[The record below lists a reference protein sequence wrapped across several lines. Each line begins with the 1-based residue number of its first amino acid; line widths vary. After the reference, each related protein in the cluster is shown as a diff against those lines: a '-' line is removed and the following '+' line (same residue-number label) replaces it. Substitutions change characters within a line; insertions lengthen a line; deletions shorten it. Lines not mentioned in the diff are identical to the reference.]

1 MECRA
6 APLCCQYA
14 QFLPGA
20 ALGLSPQHCDFRRL
34 CRAGECGA
42 VPPVLLGRWLAL
54 EPLRAALARDRHPG
68 LVAVCEAVER
78 MMSKVET
85 DWSRACRFFPRP
97 PVRLAKLS
105 CGVLVALLQTVGARR
120 LARYADGRHEW
131 VTRVTPVELH
141 APLDAEFRD
150 VDGQLRRIVTAAPQ
164 TLLRLYPTTGKRKR
178 EDTKPSPI
186 SCHVVGPFE
195 PRLAR
200 SVLDLFNLAGVS
212 ALDDA
217 VRLYPGPSG
226 LCAVAFCESPAA
238 ADRLGEAGSDA
249 GIQVSVVELGG
260 SAGGEPCSIVLGV
273 DSYDHAGASLR
284 HDGFATA
291 TADERAVMRPK
302 RETVRFAPLDH
313 LWSLTRSGDTPYTWE
328 ALARRLAGG
337 RGRRPPG
344 LERAEGVNPDQH
356 VGHKP
361 SPELARQLFDA
372 WLTIGGDDGEVAT
385 AVLVQALLDGFYVR
399 NVQ

>member
-14 QFLPGA
+14 EFVPGA

-34 CRAGECGA
+34 SRAAEWGA
-42 VPPVLLGRWLAL
+42 VPAVLLGRWLAL
-54 EPLRAALARDRHPG
+54 EPLRAALARDRRPG
-68 LVAVCEAVER
+68 LAAVCEAVER
-78 MMSKVET
+78 MMREVEL

-97 PVRLAKLS
+97 PVRLAEVS
-105 CGVLVALLQTVGARR
+105 GGRLVALLQTVGARN
-120 LARYADGRHEW
+120 LARHADGRYEW
-131 VTRVTPVELH
+131 VTRVAPVELR
-141 APLDAEFRD
+141 APPDAEFRD
-150 VDGQLRRIVTAAPQ
+150 VDGQLRRIVTAAPR
-164 TLLRLYPTTGKRKR
+164 TVLKLYPTTGKRKR
-178 EDTKPSPI
+178 EDPKPASV

-195 PRLAR
+195 ARLAR
-200 SVLDLFNLAGVS
+200 SVLDLFRLSGVR

-238 ADRLGEAGSDA
+238 ADRLSDAGSDA
-249 GIQVSVVELGG
+249 GIQVAVVELGG

-273 DSYDHAGASLR
+273 DSYDHAAASLR

-291 TADERAVMRPK
+291 TADERAAMRPK

-313 LWSLTRSGDTPYTWE
+313 LWSLTRTGDTPYTWE
-328 ALARRLAGG
+328 ALSRRLAGG
-337 RGRRPPG
+337 QGRRPPG
-344 LERAEGVNPDQH
+344 LERAAGINPGQH

-372 WLTIGGDDGEVAT
+372 WLSIGGEDRAVAA
-385 AVLVQALLDGFYVR
+385 AVLGQALLDGFYVR